1 MAAFVTVFVVSYIL
15 HGIGITVGYHRLLSH
30 RSFRCAKAL
39 EYFIV
44 LCGYLAFQGSPAWW
58 STIHRVHHKNADT
71 DADPHS
77 PDDGWLHAYI
87 GWIRADFKLA
97 VDTICRDIVQ
107 DPVYAAV
114 DKIDS
119 LAIPINLAFRG
130 IIWYFFGWQAA
141 LANLV
146 ASLLVFQIPMI
157 LNLFCHLP
165 QLGYKNFN
173 SADKAVNVWWV
184 GILALGEG
192 WHNNHHV
199 IPGSARMGMRKFE
212 FDFSWLVIKL
222 FAFLGLATAVN
233 DGRVQEESEYRKN
246 KELARVQ

>member
-1 MAAFVTVFVVSYIL
+1 
-15 HGIGITVGYHRLLSH
+15 
-30 RSFRCAKAL
+30 
-39 EYFIV
+39 
-44 LCGYLAFQGSPAWW
+44 
-58 STIHRVHHKNADT
+58 
-71 DADPHS
+71 
-77 PDDGWLHAYI
+77 
-87 GWIRADFKLA
+87 LA

-173 SADKAVNVWWV
+173 
-184 GILALGEG
+184 
-192 WHNNHHV
+192 
-199 IPGSARMGMRKFE
+199 
-212 FDFSWLVIKL
+212 
-222 FAFLGLATAVN
+222 
-233 DGRVQEESEYRKN
+233 
-246 KELARVQ
+246 